1 MDAEL
6 GYEDVVEMMR
16 REEQMIVKMGVLE
29 QTIRR
34 YEWMPKETSIQM
46 NNIDSL
52 MKKAIKYK

>member
-6 GYEDVVEMMR
+6 GYEDVIEMMR